1 LGAKKFLSYLN
12 LFKIYRQ
19 RREAMRKKILFLIAG
34 IVSISLVAGI
44 DILVATDAP
53 EEITLGDGFDIM
65 MKPAVTFPH
74 KKHAVDYK
82 LACTD
87 CHHIFKDGKNV
98 FKEGDPVQKCSACHD
113 PAESKGNVKRLTLAF
128 HKNCMGCHEELEKA
142 GKNAGPTQKCDD
154 CHK

>member
-1 LGAKKFLSYLN
+1 
-12 LFKIYRQ
+12 
-19 RREAMRKKILFLIAG
+19 MRKKVLFLIAG

-53 EEITLGDGFDIM
+53 EVIILGDGFDFT
-65 MKPAVTFPH
+65 MKPAVTFSH

-87 CHHIFKDGKNV
+87 CHHIFKNGENV
-98 FKEGDPVQKCSACHD
+98 FKEGDPAQKCLDCHD
-113 PAESKGNVKRLTLAF
+113 PTESKGNVMKLMLAF
-128 HKNCMGCHEELEKA
+128 HKNCMDCHKELEKV
-142 GKNAGPTQKCDD
+142 GKNAGPTEKCDD

>member
-1 LGAKKFLSYLN
+1 
-12 LFKIYRQ
+12 
-19 RREAMRKKILFLIAG
+19 MRKKILFLIAG

-53 EEITLGDGFDIM
+53 EEIILGDGFDFM
-65 MKPAVTFPH
+65 MKPAVTFSH

-98 FKEGDPVQKCSACHD
+98 FKEGDPVQKCLACHD
-113 PAESKGNVKRLTLAF
+113 PTESKGNVMKLRLAF
-128 HKNCMGCHEELEKA
+128 HKNCMDCHKEMEKA
-142 GKNAGPTQKCDD
+142 GKNADPTQKCDD